1 MEINQITFTLS
12 LSAFRLE
19 FKQFECHKFIL
30 KIVVKQVSYNANLL
44 QLNVCILKQTKT
56 YWLIRVT
63 V

>member
-56 YWLIRVT
+56 Y
-63 V
+63 